1 MLRHAPIAVAILLF
15 GSIGCGGGSSSKPDA
30 GGLGGSG
37 GGLGGSGLAGAG
49 GPGTGGSVGGG
60 AMPTGTRVLQGT
72 EAALLD
78 LGAPCTNEE
87 GATGD
92 RWCAIIAPSPLM
104 PTNAALF
111 VVNVTKVAAGTPVTC
126 GQTDANCLKLT
137 DTFGENAD
145 HPAMFRGDTLVYYD
159 ATTATPFGWRAGM
172 TAGKA
177 LATLDS
183 DADAFCV
190 PSAKGTAV
198 YCVRL
203 LPTAMQTDPSNVV
216 LVDVL
221 AGHLE
226 DAATPP
232 LARID
237 TVIAASASDQTVTHF
252 QVGFP
257 VPGSETIAWSAR
269 TSASGAE
276 VLKIQTLGNDTSRA
290 TVATGIN
297 SWQVS
302 PDGARWYWLT
312 NISEATGVGA
322 VQSAPFPAGASPLAL
337 ASNVTQF
344 ENPTPSSLLVIDT
357 AKNLTFIADPGSPS
371 AIGRSLDTG
380 VTSFLA
386 FDGKGTVAYV
396 KTIVSNS
403 DGSVKATDL
412 FVKKTDGTGACA
424 LTSMSD
430 AYPFAFDFTASGAAA
445 AWGQRTITSAAMQYT
460 RFSDCVKM
468 TVGANAVFFVQ
479 TIGDK
484 GIVYLD
490 GLDSA
495 LGVATAK
502 LRGIAADGALSA
514 DPALVVSGQVGS
526 LTVPAGTDM
535 LVYSVN
541 GGGNDDG
548 VYVRPFGP

>member
-1 MLRHAPIAVAILLF
+1 MLRHAPIAIAILLF
-15 GSIGCGGGSSSKPDA
+15 VGSSGCGGGSSSRPDA
-30 GGLGGSG
+30 GSLGGSG

-49 GPGTGGSVGGG
+49 GTGTGGS
-60 AMPTGTRVLQGT
+60 APPTGTRVLQGT
-72 EAALLD
+72 QAALLD

-92 RWCAIIAPSPLM
+92 RWCGIIAPSALM

-111 VVNVTKVAAGTPVTC
+111 VVNVTKAAAGTPVTC
-126 GQTDANCLKLT
+126 GQTDPNCLQLT
-137 DTFGENAD
+137 DTFGENPD
-145 HPAMFRGDTLVYYD
+145 HPAMFRGDTLIYYD
-159 ATTATPFGWRAGM
+159 ATTAVPFGWRPGM

-203 LPTAMQTDPSNVV
+203 LPTAMQTDPTHVA

-221 AGHLE
+221 AGHLD

-237 TVIAASASDQTVTHF
+237 TVIAASAFDQAVTHF
-252 QVGFP
+252 QVRFP
-257 VPGSETIAWSAR
+257 VAGSETIAWSAR
-269 TSASGAE
+269 ASASGAE
-276 VLKIQTLGNDTSRA
+276 ELKIQTMGNDASRA
-290 TVATGIN
+290 TVATGVN

-312 NISEATGVGA
+312 NVNEGTGVGA
-322 VQSAPFPAGASPLAL
+322 VQSAPFPAGTSPLAL

-344 ENPTPSSLLVIDT
+344 ENPSPSSLLIIDT
-357 AKNLTFIADPGSPS
+357 AKNLTFIADPTSPS

-403 DGSVKATDL
+403 DGSIRATDL

-430 AYPFAFDFTASGAAA
+430 AYPFAFAFTANGSAA

-460 RFSDCVKM
+460 RFSDCVRM
-468 TVGANAVFFVQ
+468 TVGANAIFFVQ

-502 LRGIAADGALSA
+502 LRGIAAEGALSA

-526 LTVPAGTDM
+526 LTVPEGTDM

-541 GGGNDDG
+541 GGGDDDG